1 MVQSYQKPHHEIM
14 QMTAHDSFLVF
25 DRIKEVF
32 DFPMHYHPEIE
43 LNYISGGKGVRRVV
57 GDNLEEIDDKEL
69 VLVGPNLHHCWEQH
83 NAVKKQMR
91 EITIQFSNN
100 LFETSFLSRAILR
113 PIKDMFFRAN
123 HGIAFSCEACLQV
136 EPRILGLSKM
146 DGIDYFLE
154 IFSILYDLS
163 ISRNQRIL
171 STSTVE
177 PDKFEHNQ
185 KLNILSDYV
194 RKNYDSKISI
204 SDVCELLNMSNGTFN
219 RFIKKN
225 TGRTFV
231 DYLNDLRIGFATRLL
246 IEKDRSISEIA
257 YLCGFNNIANFNRR
271 FKKNKGCTPTEYKR
285 EFLGIKRIL

>member
-1 MVQSYQKPHHEIM
+1 MVRSPQTAHQEIM
-14 QMTAHDSFLVF
+14 QMTEHDSFLVF
-25 DRIKEVF
+25 DRVKDVF
-32 DFPMHYHPEIE
+32 SFPIHYHPEIE
-43 LNYISGGKGVRRVV
+43 LNYISNGKGLRRVV
-57 GDNLEEIDDKEL
+57 GDSLEEIDDKEL

-83 NAVKKQMR
+83 NAPRKQMH

-100 LFETSFLSRAILR
+100 LFQHDFLNRAILR
-113 PIKDMFFRAN
+113 PIRDMFSRAN
-123 HGIAFSCEACLQV
+123 HGIAFSRETCSQV
-136 EPRILGLSKM
+136 ELRILSLSKM

-171 STSTVE
+171 SNSTLE

-185 KLNILSDYV
+185 KLNKLSEYV
-194 RKNYDSKISI
+194 QKNYGSKISI
-204 SDVCELLNMSNGTFN
+204 SDVCELLNMSNGTFS

-225 TGRTFV
+225 TGKTFV

-246 IEKDRSISEIA
+246 IEKDQSVSEIA
-257 YLCGFNNIANFNRR
+257 YVCGFNSIANFNRR
-271 FKKNKGCTPTEYKR
+271 FKKSKGCTPTEYKK